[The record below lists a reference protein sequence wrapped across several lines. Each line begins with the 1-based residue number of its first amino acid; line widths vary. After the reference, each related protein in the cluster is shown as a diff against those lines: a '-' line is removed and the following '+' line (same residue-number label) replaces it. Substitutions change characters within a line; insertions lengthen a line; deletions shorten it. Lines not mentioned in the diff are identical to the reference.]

1 MFAIISNEE
10 LEKLGQLKIKQ
21 LKNRYNDPSMNRA
34 FIVGVDRSKMKLFD
48 VSNQGQNL
56 VNTNQQEVGPG
67 EGQLTDPY
75 DKFSDF
81 KV

>member
-1 MFAIISNEE
+1 MDKKAQRIH
-10 LEKLGQLKIKQ
+10 
-21 LKNRYNDPSMNRA
+21 
-34 FIVGVDRSKMKLFD
+34 KLFD